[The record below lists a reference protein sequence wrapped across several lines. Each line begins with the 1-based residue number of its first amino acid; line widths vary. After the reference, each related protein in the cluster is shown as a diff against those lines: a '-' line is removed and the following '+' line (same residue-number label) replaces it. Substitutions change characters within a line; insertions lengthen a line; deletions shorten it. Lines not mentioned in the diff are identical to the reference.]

1 MHESQRAFILFFG
14 EVPCLD
20 RNVALNYVKRKKRKK
35 RAALISLFS
44 SIGITIMIIIA
55 FCIIIVDRF
64 TITTSQQYLS
74 LTIDENKQALTTSLH
89 APPLLKATDTQ
100 YSDIPENIDEG
111 LGSKNTN
118 SYFAY
123 SFYLIGGSDLAQEMN
138 YSLTMTLKVASNA
151 LEDAVRVMIIKDGCR
166 TVYAQPNDDGS
177 SKLIYYAANHSD
189 EPQIIGATVPFKNNK
204 HIILEPYKIKPG
216 VEQKYTIVM
225 WIDGWDSVN
234 EMKGGT
240 FNSELKFQILSNNE
254 VN

>member
-1 MHESQRAFILFFG
+1 ML
-14 EVPCLD
+14 
-20 RNVALNYVKRKKRKK
+20 
-35 RAALISLFS
+35 
-44 SIGITIMIIIA
+44 T
-55 FCIIIVDRF
+55 VDRF
-64 TITTSQQYLS
+64 TITVTQQYLA
-74 LTIDENKQALTTSLH
+74 LTIDKNKEEMATVLH

-100 YSDIPENIDEG
+100 YSDIPDNIDEG
-111 LGSKNTN
+111 LGSKNTY

-123 SFYLIGGSDLAQEMN
+123 SFYLIGGSDLNQEMN
-138 YSLTMTLKVASNA
+138 YSLTMTLHVASNEIENA
-151 LEDAVRVMIIKDGCR
+151 IRVMIIKDGCR

-225 WIDGWDSVN
+225 WIDGWDSVD

>member
-1 MHESQRAFILFFG
+1 M
-14 EVPCLD
+14 D
-20 RNVALNYVKRKKRKK
+20 NDVALNYVKRKKRRK
-35 RAALISLFS
+35 RAAWISLIS

-55 FCIIIVDRF
+55 FCMLTVDRF
-64 TITTSQQYLS
+64 TITVSQQYLS
-74 LTIDENKQALTTSLH
+74 LTIDENKEEMATVLR

-100 YSDIPENIDEG
+100 YSDIPDNIDEG
-111 LGSKNTN
+111 LGSKNTY

-123 SFYLIGGSDLAQEMN
+123 SFYLIGGGDLNQEMN
-138 YSLTMTLKVASNA
+138 YSLTMTLNVASNEIENA
-151 LEDAVRVMIIKDGCR
+151 MRVMIIKDGCR
-166 TVYAQPNDDGS
+166 TVYAQPNNDGS
-177 SKLIYYAANHSD
+177 SKLIYYAANHED

-234 EMKGGT
+234 SMKGGT
-240 FNSELKFQILSNNE
+240 FSSELKFQILSNNE

>member
-1 MHESQRAFILFFG
+1 M
-14 EVPCLD
+14 D
-20 RNVALNYVKRKKRKK
+20 NNVALNYVKRKKRRK
-35 RAALISLFS
+35 RAAWISLIS

-55 FCIIIVDRF
+55 FCVLTVDRF
-64 TITTSQQYLS
+64 TITVSQQYLS
-74 LTIDENKQALTTSLH
+74 LTIDENRETLTTELY

-100 YSDIPENIDEG
+100 YSDIPETIEEG

-123 SFYLIGGSDLAQEMN
+123 SFYLLGGGDLNESMN
-138 YSLTMTLKVASNA
+138 YSMTMTLNVASNA
-151 LEDAVRVMIIKDGCR
+151 LEDAMRVMIIKDGCR

-177 SKLIYYAANHSD
+177 SKLIYYAANHED

-216 VEQKYTIVM
+216 DEQKFTIVM

-234 EMKGGT
+234 SMKGGT
-240 FNSELKFQILSNNE
+240 FSSELKFQILSNNE

>member
-1 MHESQRAFILFFG
+1 M
-14 EVPCLD
+14 D
-20 RNVALNYVKRKKRKK
+20 RNVALNYVKRKKRRK
-35 RAALISLFS
+35 RAAWISLIS
-44 SIGITIMIIIA
+44 SIGLTIMIVIA
-55 FCIIIVDRF
+55 FCMLTRDRF
-64 TITTSQQYLS
+64 TISVSQQYLS
-74 LTIDENKQALTTSLH
+74 LTVDESMQKTETSLY

-111 LGSKNTN
+111 LGSKNTD

-123 SFYLIGGSDLAQEMN
+123 SFYLLGGSDLNQEMN
-138 YSLTMTLKVASNA
+138 YSLTMTLKMASNE
-151 LEDAVRVMIIKDGCR
+151 LENAMRVMIIKDGYR
-166 TVYAQPNDDGS
+166 TVYAQPNEDGS

-189 EPQIIGATVPFKNNK
+189 EPKIIGATVPFKNNK

-216 VEQKYTIVM
+216 VEQKFTIVM